1 MFLFIIATLCSKA
14 NKAKNTFRFL
24 QIAAHIICNEEDKFD
39 FVLSSEVFEGFSKQL
54 SDCKY
59 SYFPQVSNLLRVM
72 MDKIIGSTNVDENLQ
87 KSAVSMSP
95 DRLLKSIALNYPL
108 FDFFCDS
115 SSPKPCQVSKFCIIY
130 IFLQ

>member
-1 MFLFIIATLCSKA
+1 
-14 NKAKNTFRFL
+14 
-24 QIAAHIICNEEDKFD
+24 
-39 FVLSSEVFEGFSKQL
+39 
-54 SDCKY
+54 
-59 SYFPQVSNLLRVM
+59 M